1 MKWFLLRAALSA
13 LGLWLATL
21 LVSGIAI
28 NGPQTLILAALL
40 LGVCNALVRPVLI
53 LLTLPATLL
62 SLGLFLLVI
71 NAAVLGLVSWML
83 PGFTIAGFWPA
94 LWGAIVVGFT
104 GWIGSM
110 LFRNR
115 PIPR

>member
-21 LVSGIAI
+21 LVAGIHLDS
-28 NGPQTLILAALL
+28 PQTLILAALL

-53 LLTLPATLL
+53 LLTLPATVLT
-62 SLGLFLLVI
+62 LGLFLLVI
-71 NAAVLGLVSWML
+71 NAAVLALVSWML

-94 LWGAIVVGFT
+94 LFGALVVGLT
-104 GWIGSM
+104 GWIGS
-110 LFRNR
+110 LAFK
-115 PIPR
+115 